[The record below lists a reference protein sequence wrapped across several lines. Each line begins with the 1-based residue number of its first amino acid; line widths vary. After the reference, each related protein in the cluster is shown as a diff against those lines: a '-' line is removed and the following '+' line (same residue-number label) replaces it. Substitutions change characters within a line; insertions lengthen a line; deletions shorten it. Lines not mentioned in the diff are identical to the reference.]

1 MADEKIN
8 MFYGASAL
16 IFQRAKELRDNQT
29 SAEALLWNRLSKSQ
43 FYGFRFKR
51 QQPISGFIADF
62 YCHASKLVIEV
73 DGDVHNLESQKEY
86 DINRTIELE
95 NLGLTVIRF
104 TNTDIVNNL
113 ESVLDKIKEY
123 LPIQPI

>member
-1 MADEKIN
+1 
-8 MFYGASAL
+8 MFYGASVL

-43 FYGFRFKR
+43 LCGFRFKR

-73 DGDVHNLESQKEY
+73 DGSVHNIEAQKEY
-86 DINRTIELE
+86 DRNRTVELE

-104 TNTDIVNNL
+104 TNSEIMNEL
-113 ESVLDKIKEY
+113 ETILEKIKKH
-123 LPIQPI
+123 LPAKPL